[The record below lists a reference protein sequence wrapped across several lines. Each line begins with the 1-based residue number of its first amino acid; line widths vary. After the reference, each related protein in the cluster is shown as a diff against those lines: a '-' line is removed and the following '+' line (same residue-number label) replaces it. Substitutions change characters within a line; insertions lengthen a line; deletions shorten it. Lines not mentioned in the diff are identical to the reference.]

1 MPGVCLTGLVLKAKI
16 LHFPPYLKYM
26 LECIFSVPSE
36 IDRKGPEKHMEG
48 RAQQAFEFDYFS
60 SLFSLRIHLNSWAVM
75 GLALIVLAAF
85 FFLLCW
91 CLGVWF
97 RYCDV
102 VESHHRLVVQNRNQ
116 GRYVHND
123 PSPRFKAVQFFI
135 CEILGEM
142 FYLNL

>member
-1 MPGVCLTGLVLKAKI
+1 
-16 LHFPPYLKYM
+16 
-26 LECIFSVPSE
+26 
-36 IDRKGPEKHMEG
+36 MEG

-60 SLFSLRIHLNSWAVM
+60 SLFALRIHLNSWAVM

-116 GRYVHND
+116 GRYVYND

-135 CEILGEM
+135 CKIFGEM